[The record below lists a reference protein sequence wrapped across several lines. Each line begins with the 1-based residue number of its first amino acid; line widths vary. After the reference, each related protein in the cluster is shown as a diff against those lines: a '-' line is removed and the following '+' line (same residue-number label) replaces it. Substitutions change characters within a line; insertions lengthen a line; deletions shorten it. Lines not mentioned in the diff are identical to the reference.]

1 MTDAVI
7 SPRTK
12 DAPIRSNYPVC
23 DPNAFPRYVVSF
35 YGGGNMVVSKAEYD
49 AWEGVESTHRY
60 IQHIAFPGCNVR
72 LQYEGKF
79 LPEYEKLTSPSESR
93 ETLQSSERTAESYSM
108 NPA

>member
-1 MTDAVI
+1 MTDAVV
-7 SPRTK
+7 STRTK

-35 YGGGNMVVSKAEYD
+35 YGGGNMVVSKEEYD

-60 IQHIAFPGCNVR
+60 IQHIAFPGCNMR

-79 LPEYEKLTSPSESR
+79 LPEYEKLAPLSESR
-93 ETLQSSERTAESYSM
+93 ETLQSSERTTESCSM
-108 NPA
+108 GSA